1 MDDREPLLS
10 REDIAKKKA
19 QEMSDFIKEQDQYSH
34 MNRADRRA
42 WLRKN
47 KNRGLNG

>member
-10 REDIAKKKA
+10 PYDKHKKEVQKI
-19 QEMSDFIKEQDQYSH
+19 SDQLKEADQYEH
-34 MNRADRRA
+34 LNRADRRA

-47 KNRGLNG
+47 KRLTP